1 MIQSLF
7 GYAATENKNDKKN
20 SSSSRDSQS
29 QFIQLIDQKKAQ
41 NLSILLRALNVTT
54 DEVRDALLE
63 GTLFTFDYVKSPSP
77 KIKDF

>member
-20 SSSSRDSQS
+20 HSSSRDSQS

-63 GTLFTFDYVKSPSP
+63 GTLITFDYVKSPSP